1 MQIPV
6 QIRTA
11 DLVNGKVVLCF
22 GYDPVIVSAVKNVPG
37 AYFNPAM
44 RSWHLPVCKNAREI
58 IENHAFSVSGKLAA
72 VLSEDLP
79 VLSNKTVK
87 LEGDRL
93 SVSFPYGKETVSAVK
108 ELGGKFDPK
117 KKKWYLVLSGKNVE
131 LLEKMGFAVH
141 RKVKEALSE
150 IKEKV
155 VRSSAAEADIE
166 IPGLRANLYGYQKA
180 GVKFA
185 LERLKV
191 LIADDMG
198 LGKTLQA
205 IAFLQARKDLRPA
218 LIVCPASLKLN
229 WEAEIKKFAEPCPEN
244 RVEVLSGEKPYRT
257 DAPIAIINY
266 DVLDSWKVLLKKKE
280 KVVVLDESHYIKNR
294 SARRTKAAQSIA
306 KDAEAIIC
314 LTGTPV
320 LNRPMDLFTQLN
332 LLAPNE
338 FPDCFQYG
346 LRYCNGHKKRIFVR
360 GGEEKY
366 VWDFSGASNTD
377 ELYERL
383 RSTVMIR
390 RLKKDVLKELPPKRI
405 AVVPVEMSKPEEYRI
420 AEKDFMYWL
429 KEWTKRGR
437 YDQNRLAAS
446 AKAETLTKIEY
457 LKQCALRLKIKSVLE
472 WVSDFLESGEK
483 LILFAHHKNVI
494 DYLEKK
500 FPGSAVLRGGED
512 AKTKQLAVD
521 RFQKDKEC
529 RLFIGSIQAA
539 GVGLTLTAASN
550 VAFIEFP
557 WRPAD
562 LDQAIDRA
570 HRIGQTN
577 SVTAWCL
584 VASVPGM
591 KTVDERIMELLE
603 EKRKIA
609 DHVLDGVEGAVEA
622 EKKRAVNAD
631 ILNDLLKVY
640 MQC

>member
-1 MQIPV
+1 MQVPV
-6 QIRTA
+6 PIRTA

-22 GYDPVIVSAVKNVPG
+22 GYDPEVVSAVKSVPG

-44 RSWHLPVCKNAREI
+44 RSWHLPVCENAREI
-58 IENHAFSVSGKLAA
+58 IEDHAFSVSGKLAA
-72 VLSEDLP
+72 VLSGDLP
-79 VLSNKTVK
+79 RLSNKTVE
-87 LEGDRL
+87 LEDGKL
-93 SVSFPYGKETVSAVK
+93 SVSFPYDKATVSAIK
-108 ELGGKFDPK
+108 KLGGKFDPK
-117 KKKWYLVLSGKNVE
+117 KKKWSLILSGKNVE

-141 RKVKEALSE
+141 RDVKEALSE
-150 IKEKV
+150 LKEKV
-155 VRSSAAEADIE
+155 ALSSAAEADIE
-166 IPGLRANLYGYQKA
+166 IPGLKANLYGYQKA

-185 LERLKV
+185 LERLRV

-198 LGKTLQA
+198 LGKTVQA

-229 WEAEIKKFAEPCPEN
+229 WEAEIRKFAESCPEN
-244 RVEVLSGEKPYRT
+244 VTEVLSGENSYEPE
-257 DAPIAIINY
+257 APILTINY
-266 DVLDSWKVLLKKKE
+266 DILASWKTVLEGKA

-294 SARRTKAAQSIA
+294 SAQRTKAVQEIA
-306 KDAEAIIC
+306 KGVEAIIC

-332 LLAPNE
+332 LLAPDE
-338 FPDCFQYG
+338 FPDYFQYG
-346 LRYCNGHKKRIFVR
+346 LRYCAGHKKKIFVR
-360 GGEEKY
+360 GGKEKY
-366 VWDFSGASNTD
+366 VWDFSGASNTN

-405 AVVPVEMSKPEEYRI
+405 AVIPVGLSKPEEYRI
-420 AEKDFMYWL
+420 AERDFMYWL
-429 KEWTKRGR
+429 KEWTKRGK
-437 YDQNRLAAS
+437 YDQNRLEAAVR
-446 AKAETLTKIEY
+446 AEALAKIEY
-457 LKQCALRLKIKSVLE
+457 LKQCAVRLKIKSVLE

-483 LILFAHHKNVI
+483 LILFAHHRNVI
-494 DYLEKK
+494 NYLEKQ
-500 FPGSAVLRGGED
+500 FPGCAVLRGGED
-512 AKTKQLAVD
+512 ARTKQAAVE
-521 RFQKDKEC
+521 RFQKDRDC

-550 VAFIEFP
+550 VAVIEFP

-603 EKRKIA
+603 EKRRVA
-609 DHVLDGVEGAVEA
+609 EQVLDGA
-622 EKKRAVNAD
+622 ERKKATDID
-631 ILNDLLKVY
+631 ILKDLLNGY
-640 MQC
+640 IR